1 VAVLACAAAGTLR
14 GGPDARAAQAPPP
27 ASPAPSAS
35 AGPPAAGAATPPV
48 PVFTS
53 DVDVIAVD
61 VNVVDK
67 EGRPIRGLGIEDFKI
82 TVDGNARRVVSAD
95 FVSQSMEEPA
105 EPTPSPAPDRTF
117 STNEG
122 VRRGRIIVI
131 AVDQGN
137 IRPGA
142 GRHALRAAD
151 RLLDALN
158 PQDQVA
164 LVTMPGGGPQVD
176 LTTEHTRVR
185 AALKRITGRA
195 QYAGHHMS
203 LSEAQGFDEH
213 RSYDTDR
220 VIERECPASMNQHE
234 REMCISDV
242 EGEAFSVMA
251 NFRQQSLVSLKSLAL
266 LMQSLLQIEGPKTV
280 VLITEGL
287 RAEQSDDIRQ
297 IANAAAM
304 ARVAFFG
311 IHIDE
316 SGMPDPS
323 LDRAPST
330 PLEDQDLT
338 TRDLYRL
345 SSLTRGA
352 VFRTVGSSTPFER
365 IAREISGYY
374 LLGFEP
380 QGTDRNGKDHVI
392 DVKVPRPGVT
402 VRARRAL
409 PLAAPRDQRDILAAT
424 LRNPLPAIELP
435 LRVTT
440 YASRDAAS
448 GKVRVVV
455 SGEIG
460 RGGTSPAGMAVG
472 FALLDDKGKVAGSSF
487 QRVPDDAAP
496 RSDGPVPYLGAA
508 MVEPGHYTLKLAAV
522 DARGRRGSVQ
532 HPVRAALTAVGPVE
546 VSDLILAEPAS
557 GPGAVLR
564 PGVDVAIDAGA
575 VVGLVELHAQD
586 ADVLKTATVMLEI
599 AAEESGP
606 ALVSAPARLSAATGA
621 ERSAQGAVS
630 LALIPPGR
638 YVGRAVVSVSGKP
651 MGQVTRPLT
660 VAPTRAGSTAGRL
673 AFSPFAAPRFDRHV
687 VLEPQVVVSAL
698 DDLAAGAAPASPA
711 VSRAAAEARQGRL
724 EALVDLLREGEAPSA
739 SLAFLRGLGFFARG
753 EMVPA
758 ADQFRTALRLRPD
771 FAAATLYLGAA
782 SAALGRDQ
790 DAAGAW
796 NTAMLEDARSPVLS
810 LLLGDALLRQGE
822 VDSAVDVLREAA
834 AAWPTDDRF
843 PQRLGVAYGLAG
855 RSEDALPLLSAH
867 LDRHPEDIDTL
878 FATVRLLYEGQA
890 GAGGDRERLLR
901 YARAYVAAAGPHQ
914 ALVATWIKAVE
925 AKR

>member
-1 VAVLACAAAGTLR
+1 MTRPRTLRMAAWAGVLACAAAGEFR
-14 GGPDARAAQAPPP
+14 GGPEAVAAQAPAASP
-27 ASPAPSAS
+27 ASPAPPLS
-35 AGPPAAGAATPPV
+35 GPSR

-67 EGRPIRGLGIEDFKI
+67 EGRPIRGLGIEDFTI
-82 TVDGNARRVVSAD
+82 TVDGAARRVVSAD
-95 FVSQSMEEPA
+95 FVSQTMEEPA
-105 EPTPSPAPDRTF
+105 EPTPPPAPDRVV

-122 VRRGRIIVI
+122 VRRGRIVVI

-176 LTTEHTRVR
+176 PTTEHARVR
-185 AALKRITGRA
+185 AALKRIMGRA
-195 QYAGHHMS
+195 QYGGHHVS
-203 LSEAQGFDEH
+203 LSEAQAFDEH

-220 VIERECPASMNQHE
+220 VLDRECPATMSQHE
-234 REMCISDV
+234 REMCVSDV
-242 EGEAFSVMA
+242 EGDAFSVTA
-251 NFRQQSLVSLKSLAL
+251 NFRQQSLLSLKSLAL
-266 LMQSLLQIEGPKTV
+266 LMQALLQIEGPKTV

-311 IHIDE
+311 IQIDE
-316 SGMPDPS
+316 SALPDPS
-323 LDRAPST
+323 LDRAPTT

-352 VFRTVGSSTPFER
+352 VFRTVGSATPFER

-392 DVKVPRPGVT
+392 DVKVGRPGVT

-409 PLAAPRDQRDILAAT
+409 PLAAPRDQREILAAT
-424 LRNPLPAIELP
+424 LRSPLPAIELP

-440 YASRDAAS
+440 YAARDTAA

-460 RGGTSPAGMAVG
+460 RGGTSPAGLAVA
-472 FALLDDKGKVAGSSF
+472 FALVDDKGKVAGSSF
-487 QRVPDDAAP
+487 QRVPDDAVAT
-496 RSDGPVPYLGAA
+496 SDGPVPYLGAA
-508 MVEPGHYTLKLAAV
+508 AVEPGHYTLKLAAV
-522 DARGRRGSVQ
+522 DSRGRRGSVE
-532 HPVRAALTAVGPVE
+532 HPVRAALTTVGPIE
-546 VSDLILAEPAS
+546 VSDLVLAAPPSANL
-557 GPGAVLR
+557 AQLA
-564 PGVDVAIDAGA
+564 D
-575 VVGLVELHAQD
+575 LHARD
-586 ADVLKTATVMLEI
+586 ADALKTAAVTLEV
-599 AAEESGP
+599 AAEETSP
-606 ALVSAPARLSAATGA
+606 ALVSAPARLSAAPNEGRT
-621 ERSAQGAVS
+621 AQGAVS

-638 YVGRAVVSVSGKP
+638 YVGRAVVSVGGKP

-660 VAPTRAGSTAGRL
+660 VAPTRAGAGRP
-673 AFSPFAAPRFDRHV
+673 ASSPFAAPRFDRRM

-698 DDLAAGAAPASPA
+698 DDLAAGAAGASPA
-711 VSRAAAEARQGRL
+711 VSRAAAEARRGRL
-724 EALVDLLREGEAPSA
+724 DALVDLLREGEKPSA

-758 ADQFRTALRLRPD
+758 ADQFRDALRLRPD

-810 LLLGDALLRQGE
+810 LLLADALLRQGE
-822 VDSAVDVLREAA
+822 VDGAVDVLREAA
-834 AAWPTDDRF
+834 TAWPADDRF
-843 PQRLGVAYGLAG
+843 RQRLGVAYGLAG
-855 RSEDALPLLSAH
+855 RAQDALPLLSAH
-867 LDRHPEDIDTL
+867 LDRHPEDTDTL
-878 FATVRLLYEGQA
+878 FATVRLLYEGLA
-890 GAGGDRERLLR
+890 GGAGDREAFLR

-914 ALVATWIKAVE
+914 ALVGMWIKAVE
-925 AKR
+925 SKR